1 MAKVKIG
8 VLCPSEIA
16 FRRFLPA
23 LQQSPDFEYVGVAV
37 ADASEWF
44 GEPTP
49 EQVEVEQTKAQKFVD
64 SYGGKIYRGYG
75 ELLNDPDVEA
85 VYIPLPP
92 ALHYEWA
99 KKALLAGKHV
109 LLEKPFCTNVKDTEE
124 LLSLAAK
131 KHLAVHENYMFV
143 YHSQLDWIRKHMTEI
158 GELRLIRIDF
168 GFPFRGAND
177 FRYNRELGGGALLD
191 CGGYTLK
198 LARCFLGDSAMVT
211 ISQLNMQPEF
221 GVDIGGSA
229 TLVNTQGLA
238 AQVAFG
244 MDNSYKCSLELWGS
258 KGTLYTNRVLTA
270 PVGYEPQVIIKIGDN
285 EQVYTLPADD
295 SFGKSI
301 AYFGECIEN
310 EAERAKHYAEIRRQ
324 AQLVAEIRER
334 AQVK

>member
-1 MAKVKIG
+1 MKLGILG
-8 VLCPSEIA
+8 TSDIA
-16 FRRFLPA
+16 LRRFLPA
-23 LQQSPDFEYVGVAV
+23 LQKQKYFAYVGVATRDMSSPKV
-37 ADASEWF
+37 MQFKQQF
-44 GEPTP
+44 GGN
-49 EQVEVEQTKAQKFVD
+49 VYV
-64 SYGGKIYRGYG
+64 SYA
-75 ELLNDPDVEA
+75 ELLADDSIGA

-109 LLEKPFCTNVKDTEE
+109 LLEKPFCTNVQDTNE
-124 LLSLAAK
+124 LLGLAAE

-143 YHSQLDWIRKHMTEI
+143 YHSQLDWIKEHMAEI
-158 GELRLIRIDF
+158 GALRLIRIDF

-177 FRYNRELGGGALLD
+177 FRYNKELGGGALLD

-198 LARCFLGDSAMVT
+198 LAGYFLGGST
-211 ISQLNMQPEF
+211 QITTSQLNMQPEF

-229 TLVNTQGLA
+229 TLVNDRGLT

-258 KGTLYTNRVLTA
+258 KGALYTNRILTA
-270 PVGYEPQVIIKIGDN
+270 PVGYEPQVTIKIGDN

-301 AYFGECIEN
+301 AYFGDCIGID
-310 EAERAKHYAEIRRQ
+310 AKRIDHYAEIKRQ
-324 AQLVAEIRER
+324 AQLVAEIRE
-334 AQVK
+334 VE

>member
-1 MAKVKIG
+1 MKLGILG
-8 VLCPSEIA
+8 TSDIA
-16 FRRFLPA
+16 LRRFLPA
-23 LQQSPDFEYVGVAV
+23 LQKQKYFAYAGVATRNMSSPKV
-37 ADASEWF
+37 MQFKQQF
-44 GEPTP
+44 GGN
-49 EQVEVEQTKAQKFVD
+49 VYV
-64 SYGGKIYRGYG
+64 SYA
-75 ELLNDPDVEA
+75 ELLADDSIGA

-109 LLEKPFCTNVKDTEE
+109 LLEKPFCTNVQDTNE
-124 LLSLAAK
+124 LLGLAAE

-143 YHSQLDWIRKHMTEI
+143 YHSQLDWIKEHMAEI
-158 GELRLIRIDF
+158 GALRLIRIDF

-177 FRYNRELGGGALLD
+177 FRYNKELGGGALLD

-198 LARCFLGDSAMVT
+198 LAGYFLGGST
-211 ISQLNMQPEF
+211 QITTSQLNMQPEF

-229 TLVNTQGLA
+229 TLTNAQVLT

-285 EQVYTLPADD
+285 EQTYTLPADD

-301 AYFGECIEN
+301 AYFGDCIEN
-310 EAERAKHYAEIRRQ
+310 EAKRVEHYAEIKRQ
-324 AQLVAEIRER
+324 AVLVAEIRER
-334 AQVK
+334 EQVK

>member
-23 LQQSPDFEYVGVAV
+23 IKQNLDFEYVGVAV
-37 ADASEWF
+37 AGAGEWF
-44 GEPTP
+44 GEPTL
-49 EQVEVEQTKAQKFVD
+49 EQIAAEQNKAQKFVD
-64 SYGGKIYRGYG
+64 SYGGKIFKGYRK
-75 ELLNDPDVEA
+75 LLNDTNVEA
-85 VYIPLPP
+85 IYIPLPP

-99 KKALLAGKHV
+99 KKALQTGKHV
-109 LLEKPFCTNVKDTEE
+109 LLEKPFCTNVQDTEE
-124 LLSLAAK
+124 LLRLAAEK
-131 KHLAVHENYMFV
+131 NLAVHENYMFV
-143 YHSQLDWIRKHMTEI
+143 YHSQLVWIREHMPEL

-198 LARCFLGDSAMVT
+198 LAGYFLGDSANVT
-211 ISQLNMQPEF
+211 TSQLNMQPEF

-229 TLVNTQGLA
+229 TLTNAQGLT

-244 MDNSYKCSLELWGS
+244 MDNSYRCSLELWGS
-258 KGTLYTNRVLTA
+258 KGELYTNRILTA
-270 PVGYEPQVIIKIGDN
+270 PVGYEPQVVIKLVDN

-301 AYFGECIEN
+301 AYFGECIDN
-310 EAERAKHYAEIRRQ
+310 EAERVKHYAEIRRQ
-324 AQLVAEIRER
+324 AELVAAIRKGE
-334 AQVK
+334 

>member
-1 MAKVKIG
+1 MKLGILG
-8 VLCPSEIA
+8 TSDIA
-16 FRRFLPA
+16 LRRFLPA
-23 LQQSPDFEYVGVAV
+23 LSKQKYFAYAGVATRDISSPKAEQFKQQFGGDV
-37 ADASEWF
+37 YASYADLLAD
-44 GEPTP
+44 
-49 EQVEVEQTKAQKFVD
+49 D
-64 SYGGKIYRGYG
+64 SIG
-75 ELLNDPDVEA
+75 A

-109 LLEKPFCTNVKDTEE
+109 LLEKPFCTNVQDTNE
-124 LLSLAAK
+124 LLGLAAE

-143 YHSQLDWIRKHMTEI
+143 YHSQLDWIKEHMAEI
-158 GELRLIRIDF
+158 GALRLIRIDF

-177 FRYNRELGGGALLD
+177 FRYNKELGGGALLD

-198 LARCFLGDSAMVT
+198 LAGYFLGGST
-211 ISQLNMQPEF
+211 QITTSQLNMQPEF

-229 TLVNTQGLA
+229 TLVNDRGLT

-258 KGTLYTNRVLTA
+258 KGALYTNRILTA
-270 PVGYEPQVIIKIGDN
+270 PVGYEPQVTIKIGDN

-301 AYFGECIEN
+301 AYFGDCIGSD
-310 EAERAKHYAEIRRQ
+310 AKRIDHYAEIKRQ
-324 AQLVAEIRER
+324 AQLVAEIRE
-334 AQVK
+334 VE

>member
-1 MAKVKIG
+1 MDKVKVG

-23 LQQSPDFEYVGVAV
+23 LQQSSAFEYVGVAV
-37 ADASEWF
+37 AEAGEWF
-44 GEPTP
+44 GEPTQ
-49 EQVEVEQTKAQKFVD
+49 EQVAAEQAKAQKFVD
-64 SYGGKIYRGYG
+64 AYGGKIFAGY
-75 ELLNDPDVEA
+75 EKLLNNSAVGA

-109 LLEKPFCTNVKDTEE
+109 LLEKPFCTNVQDTEDLLE
-124 LLSLAAK
+124 LAVER
-131 KHLAVHENYMFV
+131 HLAVHENYMFV
-143 YHSQLDWIRKHMTEI
+143 YHSQLDWVREHRGEL

-198 LARCFLGDSAMVT
+198 LAGYFLGDSARIT
-211 ISQLNMQPEF
+211 TSQLNMQPEF

-229 TLVNTQGLA
+229 TLVNDQGLT

-258 KGTLYTNRVLTA
+258 KGTLYTNRILTA
-270 PVGYEPQVIIKIGDN
+270 PVGYEPQLVIKIGDN

-301 AYFGECIEN
+301 AYFGECIEDEN
-310 EAERAKHYAEIRRQ
+310 KRTSHYAEILRQ
-324 AQLVAEIRER
+324 AKLVAEIKR
-334 AQVK
+334 AEK

>member
-1 MAKVKIG
+1 MKLGILG
-8 VLCPSEIA
+8 TSDIA
-16 FRRFLPA
+16 LRRFLPA
-23 LQQSPDFEYVGVAV
+23 LSKQKYFAYAGVATRDISSPKAEQFKQQFGGDV
-37 ADASEWF
+37 YASY
-44 GEPTP
+44 
-49 EQVEVEQTKAQKFVD
+49 A
-64 SYGGKIYRGYG
+64 
-75 ELLNDPDVEA
+75 ELLADDSIGA

-109 LLEKPFCTNVKDTEE
+109 LLEKPFCTNVQDTNE
-124 LLSLAAK
+124 LLGLAAE

-143 YHSQLDWIRKHMTEI
+143 YHSQLDWIKEHMAEI
-158 GELRLIRIDF
+158 GALRLIRIDF

-177 FRYNRELGGGALLD
+177 FRYNKELGGGALLD

-198 LARCFLGDSAMVT
+198 LAGYFLGGST
-211 ISQLNMQPEF
+211 QITTSQLNMQPEF

-229 TLVNTQGLA
+229 TLVNDRGLT

-258 KGTLYTNRVLTA
+258 KGALYTNRILTA
-270 PVGYEPQVIIKIGDN
+270 PVGYEPQVTIKIGDN

-301 AYFGECIEN
+301 AYFGDCIGSD
-310 EAERAKHYAEIRRQ
+310 AKRIDHYAEIKRQ
-324 AQLVAEIRER
+324 AQLVAEIRE
-334 AQVK
+334 VE

>member
-1 MAKVKIG
+1 MNKIKIG

-37 ADASEWF
+37 AEAGEWF
-44 GEPTP
+44 GEPTL
-49 EQVEVEQTKAQKFVD
+49 EQVVAEQAKAQKFVG
-64 SYGGKIYRGYG
+64 SFGGGIFAGY
-75 ELLNDPDVEA
+75 EVLLNDPEVGA

-109 LLEKPFCTNVKDTEE
+109 LLEKPFCTNVQDANE
-124 LLSLAAK
+124 LLGLAAE

-143 YHSQLDWIRKHMTEI
+143 YHSQLDWIKEHMAEI
-158 GELRLIRIDF
+158 GALRLIRIDF

-177 FRYNRELGGGALLD
+177 FRYNKELGGGALLD

-198 LARCFLGDSAMVT
+198 LAGCFLGDSARVT

-229 TLVNTQGLA
+229 TLTNAQGLT

-285 EQVYTLPADD
+285 EQTYTLPADD

-301 AYFGECIEN
+301 AYFGDCIEN
-310 EAERAKHYAEIRRQ
+310 EAKRVGHYAEIRQQ

-334 AQVK
+334 K

>member
-16 FRRFLPA
+16 FRRCLPA
-23 LQQSPDFEYVGVAV
+23 LKQSLDFEYVGVAV
-37 ADASEWF
+37 AEAGEWF

-49 EQVEVEQTKAQKFVD
+49 EQVEAEQAKAQKFVD
-64 SYGGKIYRGYG
+64 SYGGKIFKGYG
-75 ELLNDPDVEA
+75 ELLNDTEVRA

-92 ALHYEWA
+92 ALHFRWA

-109 LLEKPFCTNVKDTEE
+109 LLEKPFCTSVQDMED
-124 LLSLAAK
+124 LLKLAAE

-143 YHSQLDWIRKHMTEI
+143 YHSQLDWIKEHMAEI

-177 FRYNRELGGGALLD
+177 FRYNKELGGGALLD

-198 LARCFLGDSAMVT
+198 LAGYFLGDSARVT
-211 ISQLNMQPEF
+211 TSQLNMQPEF

-229 TLVNTQGLA
+229 TLINAEGLA

-258 KGTLYTNRVLTA
+258 KGTLYTNRILTA
-270 PVGYEPQVIIKIGDN
+270 PVGYEPQVTIKLGDN
-285 EQVYTLPADD
+285 EQTYTLPADD

-310 EAERAKHYAEIRRQ
+310 EVERAKHYAEIRRQ
-324 AQLVAEIRER
+324 AKLVAEIREKEQ
-334 AQVK
+334 AK

>member
-16 FRRFLPA
+16 FRRCVPA
-23 LQQSPDFEYVGVAV
+23 LKQSPNFEYVGVAV
-37 ADASEWF
+37 ANTGEWF
-44 GEPTP
+44 GEPTQ
-49 EQVEVEQTKAQKFVD
+49 EQVAAEQAKAQKFMD
-64 SYGGKIYRGYG
+64 AYGGKIFRGYE
-75 ELLNDPDVEA
+75 ELLNVPEVGA
-85 VYIPLPP
+85 IYIPLPP
-92 ALHYEWA
+92 ALHFRWA
-99 KKALLAGKHV
+99 KLALEHGKHI

-124 LLSLAAK
+124 LLNLAAEK
-131 KHLAVHENYMFV
+131 NLAVHENYMFV
-143 YHSQLDWIRKHMTEI
+143 YHSQLDWIREHMPEI

-198 LARCFLGDSAMVT
+198 LAGYFLGDSAKVT
-211 ISQLNMQPEF
+211 TSQLNMKPEF

-229 TLVNTQGLA
+229 TLTNAQGLT

-244 MDNSYKCSLELWGS
+244 MDNSYRCSLELWGS
-258 KGTLYTNRVLTA
+258 KGDLYTNRILTA
-270 PVGYEPQVIIKIGDN
+270 PVGYEPQVMIKIGDN
-285 EQVYTLPADD
+285 EQTYTLPADD

-301 AYFGECIEN
+301 AYFWNCIDD

-324 AQLVAEIRER
+324 AELAAEIREKE
-334 AQVK
+334 QGK

>member
-1 MAKVKIG
+1 MKKIKIG

-23 LQQSPDFEYVGVAV
+23 LQQSQYFEYIGVAV
-37 ADASEWF
+37 ADAIEWF

-49 EQVEVEQTKAQKFVD
+49 EQIEAEWAKAQKFVD
-64 SYGGKIYRGYG
+64 SYGGKIFNGYG
-75 ELLNDPDVEA
+75 ELLNAPEVEA

-99 KKALLAGKHV
+99 KRALLTGKHV
-109 LLEKPFCTNVKDTEE
+109 LLEKPFCINIKDTEE
-124 LLSLAAK
+124 LLSLAAE

-143 YHSQLDWIRKHMTEI
+143 YHSQLEWISEHIAEL

-198 LARCFLGDSAMVT
+198 LAGYFLGNSARIT
-211 ISQLNMQPEF
+211 TSQLNIQPEF

-229 TLVNTQGLA
+229 TLTNDYGLT

-270 PVGYEPQVIIKIGDN
+270 PVGYEPQVMIKIGDN
-285 EQVYTLPADD
+285 EQVYTLSSDD

-301 AYFGECIEN
+301 AYFGECIRDEN
-310 EAERAKHYAEIRRQ
+310 KRVRHYAEIKRQ
-324 AQLVAEIRER
+324 AQLVADIRER
-334 AQVK
+334 E